1 MPTTPVSA
9 LALLLLLAG
18 CSTTP
23 PPTAGRAQNP
33 ANPAAAESP
42 RPPYA
47 PPQAAAAPDAP
58 QEAPPGH
65 EQHGSAPG
73 AESQAVA
80 YTCPMHPEVR
90 SAEPGTCPKCG
101 MALVPIEKEPG
112 TP

>member
-18 CSTTP
+18 CSASP

-42 RPPYA
+42 RLPYA
-47 PPQAAAAPDAP
+47 PPRAAAAPDSPEAAP
-58 QEAPPGH
+58 SGH
-65 EQHGSAPG
+65 EHHDSAP
-73 AESQAVA
+73 AADSQAVA

-90 SAEPGTCPKCG
+90 SSEPGVCPKCG
-101 MALVPIEKEPG
+101 MTLVPVEKEPG

>member
-1 MPTTPVSA
+1 VPTTPVSA

-18 CSTTP
+18 CSASP
-23 PPTAGRAQNP
+23 PPTADRAQNP

-47 PPQAAAAPDAP
+47 PPRAADTPDAP
-58 QEAPPGH
+58 EAEPSAH
-65 EQHGSAPG
+65 EHHGSAPG
-73 AESQAVA
+73 AESQVIA

-90 SAEPGTCPKCG
+90 SSEPGACPKCG
-101 MALVPIEKEPG
+101 MKLVPVDEERG

>member
-18 CSTTP
+18 CSATP

-47 PPQAAAAPDAP
+47 PPRAAATPDAP
-58 QEAPPGH
+58 EAAPPGH
-65 EQHGSAPG
+65 EHHAPATG
-73 AESQAVA
+73 AEPQAVA

-101 MALVPIEKEPG
+101 MTLVPVEKKPG

>member
-1 MPTTPVSA
+1 MPTAPVFA
-9 LALLLLLAG
+9 LASLLLLAG
-18 CSTTP
+18 CTVTP

-33 ANPAAAESP
+33 ANPDAAESP
-42 RPPYA
+42 RPPYV
-47 PPQAAAAPDAP
+47 PPRAAATS
-58 QEAPPGH
+58 EAPEAAPSGH
-65 EQHGSAPG
+65 EHHESAPS

-101 MALVPIEKEPG
+101 MALVSIEKEPG

>member
-18 CSTTP
+18 CTVTP

-33 ANPAAAESP
+33 ANPDAAESP
-42 RPPYA
+42 RSPYVPPRATANSEA
-47 PPQAAAAPDAP
+47 PEAAPS
-58 QEAPPGH
+58 GH
-65 EQHGSAPG
+65 EHHESAPG

-90 SAEPGTCPKCG
+90 SSEPGACPKCG
-101 MALVPIEKEPG
+101 MALVPVEKEHGAP
-112 TP
+112 